1 MASAKKGY
9 DPASG
14 SSLKRPR
21 RGQMRQVRQMRG
33 RFKSTKLPQTSKL
46 SRFSLSFERGRCG
59 RCGRFFKN
67 FSAHEATDSP
77 KLTQNNSTRTP
88 RRTLPRAQT
97 RGLPFRIVGRVH
109 RLGEEPGAFPKLAH
123 REKDIPHYSPGFPP
137 ASPANRFLNPATARP
152 FTKRLDHQD
161 VSNTILL
168 VSAS

>member
-9 DPASG
+9 DQASG
-14 SSLKRPR
+14 SSLKRSR

-88 RRTLPRAQT
+88 RRTLPRVPT
-97 RGLPFRIVGRVH
+97 RGLPSRIVGRVH

-137 ASPANRFLNPATARP
+137 ASPANRFLNPAAARP
-152 FTKRLDHQD
+152 FTKRYDHQD
-161 VSNTILL
+161 KLNTTLL